1 LHRTQNTYT
10 VLQKGDTKL
19 KAVTV
24 NSEPIFKNFSLSD
37 FPVNLQ
43 HPLCL
48 AAPPCE
54 TLMSENERQSQTN
67 VVINDTLQGTVVTY
81 LRCSGIINN
90 QIKKRLLLSLPVKRV
105 WIFGLVTGKRW
116 IVSCTFLTF
125 GSVVSTAQSARDNFT
140 FLLLTLPTIFTSRF
154 SNKSFLI
161 WLLTTHHTL
170 NMLLHCLVICRQC
183 NEFVVQ
189 LIVQRNSNK

>member
-1 LHRTQNTYT
+1 

-48 AAPPCE
+48 AALPCE
-54 TLMSENERQSQTN
+54 TLMSENERQSLTN
-67 VVINDTLQGTVVTY
+67 VVINDKLQGTVVTY

-90 QIKKRLLLSLPVKRV
+90 QIKKRLLLSLPVK
-105 WIFGLVTGKRW
+105 K
-116 IVSCTFLTF
+116 
-125 GSVVSTAQSARDNFT
+125 SVNTWPSYGQKVDCVVHFFDFWQCGVHRTKYTRQPYLLASNFANY
-140 FLLLTLPTIFTSRF
+140 FHWQI
-154 SNKSFLI
+154 
-161 WLLTTHHTL
+161 
-170 NMLLHCLVICRQC
+170 Q
-183 NEFVVQ
+183 Q
-189 LIVQRNSNK
+189 